1 MYIGVLCVALLGT
14 TSSAAAAT
22 HVYTVRVD
30 AALSRM
36 QVTARFGAPVR
47 RIAARSRSAGQF
59 LLDARDC
66 DNGQQI
72 RTRGRRMTMPD
83 AGVHC
88 LRYTVDLLVA
98 AQADQ
103 RNDMLHASNFLV
115 SPTVWMWR
123 PRLGGDDEIRV
134 QFQLPP
140 DVQVSVPWRP
150 IETGDD
156 AYLLNASPQSGSAIA
171 IFGHFDS
178 SVVSIAGTDLR
189 IELLRVAEDI
199 DAAPI
204 VDWIRDTAYNIT
216 LAYGRFP
223 NPAARVVVFPI
234 GDSPWRSDSPVF
246 FGRVVRD
253 GGETVELLIDPQ
265 QPMQSFYED
274 WTATHELSHMMLPF
288 LRSEQRWIAEGFAQ
302 YYQNVLLARAGRYT
316 ENYAWQKLYD
326 GLERGRESVPG
337 LSPNA
342 AASGDERN
350 SRMKIYWS
358 GAALALMADVELRQ
372 RSHGRESLDT
382 VLDQFQRCCLPSQR
396 TWSGAELFTTF
407 DSFLERP
414 LFMNLYRQ
422 YADAAGFPHVRPLLG
437 QLGVAV
443 DGGEVR
449 LRSDAEL
456 AEIRAALT
464 AQRYTGAPSE

>member
-1 MYIGVLCVALLGT
+1 MFIGVLCVALIGIA
-14 TSSAAAAT
+14 SPASAAI
-22 HVYTVRVD
+22 HIYTIEVD

-36 QVTARFGAPVR
+36 EVVARFAAPANA
-47 RIAARSRSAGQF
+47 ISARSRDAGRF

-66 DNGQQI
+66 DNGDQI
-72 RTRGRRMTMPD
+72 SNRGRRLTIS
-83 AGVHC
+83 GNGIRC
-88 LRYTVDLLVA
+88 LSYAVDLRSA

-103 RNDMLHASNFLV
+103 RNDLLHASNFLV
-115 SPTVWMWR
+115 TPTVWMWR

-134 QFQLPP
+134 QFRLPN

-150 IETGDD
+150 IKTTDN

-178 SVVSIAGTDLR
+178 SVANIAGTDLR

-204 VDWIRDTAYNIT
+204 VDWIQETAYNIT

-223 NPAARVVVFPI
+223 NPAARIVVFPI
-234 GDSPWRSDSPVF
+234 GNTPWPSDSPVL

-253 GGETVELLIDPQ
+253 GGETVELLIDSQ

-274 WTATHELSHMMLPF
+274 WTATHELSHMMLPY
-288 LRSEQRWIAEGFAQ
+288 LRAEQRWIGEGFAQ

-372 RSHGRESLDT
+372 RSHGKESLDT

-407 DSFLERP
+407 DSFLELP

-422 YADAAGFPHVRPLLG
+422 YADAAGFPNVRPLLG

-443 DGGEVR
+443 DDGEVR
-449 LRSDAEL
+449 LRSDTEL

-464 AQRYTGAPSE
+464 AQRYTGGPGK